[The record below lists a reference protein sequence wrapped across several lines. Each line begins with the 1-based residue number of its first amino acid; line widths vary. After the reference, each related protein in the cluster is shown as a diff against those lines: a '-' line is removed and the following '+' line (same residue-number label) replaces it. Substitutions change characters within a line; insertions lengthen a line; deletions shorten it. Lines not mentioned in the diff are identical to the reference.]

1 MPARL
6 PVLVAA
12 LAASCGGGDGAAVG
26 SEELTPPDPLPH
38 WRDATA
44 ELGLDF
50 RCSSGATG
58 AWRLPEIMTGGAG
71 VLDADGDGAL
81 DLLLVD
87 GEGDHL
93 LALQRGGRL
102 VDVSADSGLR
112 ADAPGTAMGLAVGDV
127 NGDGVPDVYL
137 TRHGPD
143 RLLLGRGDGTFE
155 DATELLGVDVP
166 GWSCSAAFADYDLDG
181 DLDLYVTRYV
191 EFDEERRCGGLS
203 GRRDYCGPKE
213 FPPAPDVL
221 LRNDGEGG
229 FRDVSR
235 ESGIAAVACAGLG
248 VVWRDMDGDGLPDAY
263 VANDAYPNQLWRN
276 LGDGTFEDVAMDRG
290 LALNMDGRPEAG
302 MGIAAGDFDQDGR
315 TDLFVTHLRAESNTL
330 YRDLGEGRGFVDAT
344 GPSRLGP
351 PSLARTGFGVVA
363 LDVELDGDLDLFV
376 ANGRVARSE
385 PLAGAAG
392 EEPWSGY
399 AEPNLAFLNGGAGRF
414 APDATGSAAFTAP
427 VEVSRGLARG
437 DLDGDG
443 DEDLVLVNLEGPAR
457 VLLNEAPRDGGWIAL
472 RCRVAPGGRDALG
485 ARVTLVLPD
494 GTRRSREVSRA
505 GSYLSSS
512 SPRVH
517 FGLPTGT
524 KTVAVEVAWPGAA
537 TERFSGLGPGRLH
550 ELSPGGGAPL
560 PAER

>member
-1 MPARL
+1 M
-6 PVLVAA
+6 LVVA
-12 LAASCGGGDGAAVG
+12 LAAGGGGGGEAAVAPTDPAG
-26 SEELTPPDPLPH
+26 SASIPH

-81 DLLLVD
+81 DLILVD

-93 LALQRGGRL
+93 LALQRAGRL
-102 VDVSADSGLR
+102 VDASAGSGLH
-112 ADAPGTAMGLAVGDV
+112 DNAPGTAMGLAVGDV
-127 NGDGVPDVYL
+127 NEDGVPDVYL

-155 DATELLGVDVP
+155 DATDRLGVDVP

-191 EFDEERRCGGLS
+191 EFDEERVCGGLS

-221 LRNDGEGG
+221 LRNDGEAG

-248 VVWRDMDGDGLPDAY
+248 VVWRDIDGDGLPDAY

-330 YRDLGEGRGFVDAT
+330 YRDLGDGRGFVDAT
-344 GPSRLGP
+344 GASRLGP

-376 ANGRVARSE
+376 ANGRVARGE
-385 PLAGAAG
+385 PLSGAAG
-392 EEPWSGY
+392 EEPWNGY

-414 APDATGSAAFTAP
+414 APDATSSAAFTAP

-494 GTRRSREVSRA
+494 GTRRSREVARA

-517 FGLPTGT
+517 LGLPPDTG
-524 KTVAVEVAWPGAA
+524 TVAVEVAWPGGA
-537 TERFSGLGPGRLH
+537 TERFSGLAPERLH
-550 ELSPGGGAPL
+550 ELWPGAGAPL